1 MFTCAQSG
9 LCQSGRSLPR
19 LPLRYVPGAQ
29 LQGWP
34 TLLSPSSPEGPA
46 EAVLH
51 YLVEDLFTLLQFQ
64 ALPPGAPFGL
74 KYLEPKK
81 ENTLLQV

>member
-1 MFTCAQSG
+1 M
-9 LCQSGRSLPR
+9 
-19 LPLRYVPGAQ
+19 
-29 LQGWP
+29 
-34 TLLSPSSPEGPA
+34 SPSSPEGPA
-46 EAVLH
+46 EAVFN

-81 ENTLLQV
+81 EDKLLQG

>member
-1 MFTCAQSG
+1 MYQEVPDEMNCYS
-9 LCQSGRSLPR
+9 SH
-19 LPLRYVPGAQ
+19 PGAA
-29 LQGWP
+29 
-34 TLLSPSSPEGPA
+34 SPEGPA
-46 EAVLH
+46 EAVFN

-81 ENTLLQV
+81 EDKLLQG